1 MNDFRNLTIEKTL
14 KTPQIELNY
23 SSGELRLAGKSLPEN
38 AGKIYEPV
46 LAWVNK
52 YILDPKPVTNLRLSL
67 EYFNTSSLLWISKI
81 VKALT
86 RINNEEYQLL
96 VHLYIPLEEYDDMKT
111 LSEAKDAFS
120 PITDI
125 LQDAIPSVRLKLYG
139 TDQASQV
146 VRDALVLF

>member
-23 SSGELRLAGKSLPEN
+23 SSGELSMTGKSLPEN
-38 AGKIYEPV
+38 AGKLYEPV

-52 YILDPKPVTNLRLSL
+52 YSLDPKPVTNLRLSL

-81 VKALT
+81 VKTLT
-86 RINNEEYQLL
+86 RIKNEEYQLL
-96 VHLYIPLEEYDDMKT
+96 VHIYIPLEEYDDMKT

>member
-14 KTPQIELNY
+14 KTPQIELNHA
-23 SSGELRLAGKSLPEN
+23 SGELRLSGKSLPEN

-46 LAWVNK
+46 LNWVNK
-52 YILDPKPVTNLRLSL
+52 YILDAKPVTNLRISI

-86 RINNEEYQLL
+86 RINNEDYQLL
-96 VHLYIPLEEYDDMKT
+96 VHIYIPLEEYDDMKT
-111 LSEAKDAFS
+111 LTEAKDAFS

-125 LQDAIPSVRLKLYG
+125 LQDAIPSVRLKLYA

>member
-1 MNDFRNLTIEKTL
+1 
-14 KTPQIELNY
+14 
-23 SSGELRLAGKSLPEN
+23 
-38 AGKIYEPV
+38 
-46 LAWVNK
+46 
-52 YILDPKPVTNLRLSL
+52 
-67 EYFNTSSLLWISKI
+67 LWISKI

>member
-23 SSGELRLAGKSLPEN
+23 SSGELKLSGKSLPEN
-38 AGKIYEPV
+38 AGKLYEPV
-46 LAWVNK
+46 LNWVNK
-52 YILDPKPVTNLRLSL
+52 YVLDAKPVTNLRLSI

-96 VHLYIPLEEYDDMKT
+96 VHVYIPLEEYDDLKT
-111 LSEAKDAFS
+111 LTEAKDAFN

-125 LQDAIPSVRLKLYG
+125 LQDAIPSVRLKLYA
-139 TDQASQV
+139 TDKESQV

>member
-23 SSGELRLAGKSLPEN
+23 SSGELSMAGKSLPEN

-46 LAWVNK
+46 LNWVIK
-52 YILDPKPVTNLRLSL
+52 YALDPKPVTNLRLSL

-86 RINNEEYQLL
+86 RIKNEEYQLL
-96 VHLYIPLEEYDDMKT
+96 VHLYICLLYTSDAADD
-111 LSEAKDAFS
+111 LLCVD
-120 PITDI
+120 
-125 LQDAIPSVRLKLYG
+125 LG
-139 TDQASQV
+139 G
-146 VRDALVLF
+146 